1 MFKVPPPT
9 DALESVCIGHFRFEC
24 PHETHGTLMGAQG
37 ICLKKRETISDA
49 VFCAAVSGWHC
60 WVLLLLFFLL
70 LPPVIHKV
78 FGAMHSF
85 WFRLGA
91 LVEIS
96 LRRLAK

>member
-1 MFKVPPPT
+1 
-9 DALESVCIGHFRFEC
+9 
-24 PHETHGTLMGAQG
+24 MGGQG

-49 VFCAAVSGWHC
+49 VFCAAVRGWHC